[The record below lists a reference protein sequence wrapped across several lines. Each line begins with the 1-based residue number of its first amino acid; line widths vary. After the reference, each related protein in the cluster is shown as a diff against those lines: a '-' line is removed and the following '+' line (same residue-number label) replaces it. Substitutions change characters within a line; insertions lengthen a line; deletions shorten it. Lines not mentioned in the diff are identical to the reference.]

1 MATAAMCPTCD
12 KRRYDV
18 VFACDCDAIMNFPL
32 RCPHLRRLAALACL
46 WVPVLAG
53 AQPAWPNKPI
63 HFIVPFSA
71 GGANDLMGRA
81 AAEGASKVLGQTV
94 IVDNRPGAGGSLGAS
109 IVAKSAPDGYTFL
122 ISAAGVISNSMIK
135 KSLPYKDEDLL
146 PVALIAL
153 SPSVVVVPQSSRHQ
167 TLKDF
172 VEASKQGKGFN
183 FATAGSGSTPH
194 FVAEILNVKYGA
206 QLQPV
211 PYKSGSESTTAVMG
225 GQVEGTS
232 EASIIALPHILH
244 DGKFKAL
251 ATTWTQRISAYPQ
264 LSTATE
270 QGFPE
275 LKIAHW
281 AGVHAPKGTPD
292 DIMDKVAAAVDKA
305 MKDPAITQKLKAL
318 GIEPMGGTRADFVRF
333 TQEERKRL
341 GEIVRA
347 ANMKDN

>member
-1 MATAAMCPTCD
+1 MKLHDLTRKPCNWLSSTPWLALLLPMLCAAQTD
-12 KRRYDV
+12 
-18 VFACDCDAIMNFPL
+18 
-32 RCPHLRRLAALACL
+32 
-46 WVPVLAG
+46 
-53 AQPAWPNKPI
+53 WPNKTI

-81 AAEGASKVLGQTV
+81 AAEGATKALGQTV
-94 IVDNRPGAGGSLGAS
+94 VIDNRPGAGGSLGAS

-122 ISAAGVISNSMIK
+122 ISAAGTISNTMIK
-135 KSLPYKDEDLL
+135 PSVPYKDDDLI

-153 SPSVVVVPQSSRHQ
+153 APSMVVVPHNSKYQN
-167 TLKDF
+167 LKDF
-172 VEASKQGKGFN
+172 VEASRTGKGFN

-206 QLQPV
+206 KLQPV

-251 ATTWTQRISAYPQ
+251 ATTWTQRLSAYPQ

-281 AGVHAPKGTPD
+281 AGVHAPKGTPPE
-292 DIMDKVAAAVDKA
+292 ILDKMAAAIDQA
-305 MKDPAITQKLKAL
+305 MKDPAIAQRLKAL
-318 GIEPMGGTRADFVRF
+318 GIEPIGGTRADFVRF
-333 TQEERKRL
+333 TNEERKRL
-341 GEIVRA
+341 GEIVRVA
-347 ANMKDN
+347 KMKDN